1 MAIAKGSSGVV
12 KIALNGNSV
21 TAVGEI
27 RSFSIDETADTL
39 DVTTMGAT
47 AKSYLASLTDG
58 TLSVDA
64 LWDSGNAPQLLF
76 DVGAHIDFEVHPEGV
91 GTGKMYT
98 GEAFVTAKTVSASY
112 DGLVEASFSAQVS
125 GGVTEADSA

>member
-12 KIALNGNSV
+12 KIALHDNSV
-21 TAVGEI
+21 AAVGQI

-39 DVTTMGAT
+39 DVTVMGAT
-47 AKSYLASLTDG
+47 AKSYLGSLTDG

-64 LWDSGNAPQLLF
+64 LWDTENAPQLVF
-76 DVGAHIDFEVHPEGV
+76 DVGANIDFEIHPEGV

-98 GEAFVTAKTVSASY
+98 GEAFVTAKTVSGSY